1 MMKMKLTARAA
12 IMLLAVAAVMIGLTG
27 AASAATGDL
36 VGSVT
41 FSQDCGG
48 QGLGTG
54 IAFDGQYLW
63 VSCFE
68 ANPDL
73 LRADPVTGAVSA
85 TYNIDNGLGSVAYD
99 ANRNALWAGWGNG
112 ASGQVYLINLDA
124 AHNVT
129 TSAIQFSVPAGEVV
143 CGLDDGIAYD
153 GTDDTL
159 YISDDCSTTVY
170 HHTTAGALLGSFPW
184 SGAGCYNSG
193 LAIGGS
199 LLFEGSDGCSH
210 VWVVDKV
217 TQLPAF
223 DFSTVVAG
231 DPNFRDEGLSC
242 DTLTFASLG
251 KQVMWSK
258 EAYSPNRAHAFEIP
272 LDTCGVGGQPAVP
285 RWMTGG
291 GSVFTETGVRVTH
304 GFELYCQPSDQP
316 NHLQV
321 NWGKGNKFHLT
332 SLTSGVCT
340 DDPAISPNPPT
351 ATFDTYTGSGT
362 GTYNGQAGATADW
375 TFTDAGE
382 PGTSDTARLTI
393 TDANNVVVLSVGGT
407 LDHGNHQAHD
417 G

>member
-1 MMKMKLTARAA
+1 MRKLIALAA
-12 IMLLAVAAVMIGLTG
+12 VVLLAAVSALIGGSGT
-27 AASAATGDL
+27 ASAATGDL

-41 FSQDCGG
+41 FSQDCTGPS
-48 QGLGTG
+48 GLGTG

-63 VSCFE
+63 ISCYG

-73 LRADPVTGAVSA
+73 LRADPVTGVVSA
-85 TYNIDNGLGSVAYD
+85 TYNIAGGLGSVAYD
-99 ANRNALWAGWGNG
+99 ATRNALWAGWGNLDNG
-112 ASGQVYLINLDA
+112 EVFLINLDA

-129 TSAIQFSVPAGEVV
+129 TSTSQFFATDAITG

-159 YISDDCSTTVY
+159 YISADCSTTVWHY
-170 HHTTAGALLGSFPW
+170 STAGVLLGSFPW
-184 SGAGCYNSG
+184 TGPDCYNSG
-193 LAIGGS
+193 LAIGGD
-199 LLFEGSDGCSH
+199 LLFQGSDGCSH
-210 VWVVDKV
+210 VWVVDKM
-217 TQLPAF
+217 TQAPAF
-223 DFSTVVAG
+223 DFSTAIAG

-242 DTLTFASLG
+242 DTQTFASLG

-258 EAYSPNRAHAFEIP
+258 EAYPPNRAHAFEIP
-272 LDTCGVGGQPAVP
+272 LDTCGVGGEPAVP

-291 GSVFTETGVRVTH
+291 GSVFTSSGVRVTH
-304 GFELYCQPSDQP
+304 GFELYCSLSDGP
-316 NHLQV
+316 NNLQV

-332 SLTSGVCT
+332 SLTSAACT

-382 PGTSDTARLTI
+382 PGTNDTATLTI
-393 TDANNVVVLSVGGT
+393 KNAANVVVLSVSGT
-407 LDHGNHQAHD
+407 LNSGNHQAHD